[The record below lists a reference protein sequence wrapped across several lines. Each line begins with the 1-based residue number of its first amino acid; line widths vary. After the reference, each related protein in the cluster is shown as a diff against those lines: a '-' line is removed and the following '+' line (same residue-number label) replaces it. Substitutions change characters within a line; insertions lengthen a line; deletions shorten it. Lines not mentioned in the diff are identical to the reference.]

1 MKVLRFN
8 QDATCC
14 VITHHKKVCIYNCDP
29 FGECFCIDWEESSN
43 KYDYNNDNQSDL
55 IFSYKKRNNDTQ
67 TSVNIHNKRSNRGES
82 INEAFG
88 ENLQSTPS
96 YTKDM
101 INEYD
106 DCIVEMLFSTS
117 LMTMTNGNKTNR
129 RKLKIINTKRKSTIC
144 ELIFP
149 TDIIDVVMNRKR
161 LCVLLSS
168 DQIFIYDIS
177 CMKLL
182 ETIDLWENKI
192 NSLFP
197 INNNSNNDND
207 NSTRDHDND
216 INKLL
221 QNQLNPKHTIEQ
233 LGSNSKIK
241 STSRTKGN
249 ITPKIALSNDDRSIL
264 AFSTYHPTKSDPNN
278 RVLRDVIIYDA
289 INTKPI
295 NYLNNVHR
303 GNITCLAINQDGTLI
318 TTASE
323 KGTIIRVYNT
333 GINTINSNN
342 KSNSSITLNHIQFNT
357 KTPLLFE
364 FRRGN
369 RSSNIYQL
377 TFNSMSTLIGCVGDS
392 GTIHIFKLNDLF
404 RHNETTYRNVSDIDH
419 GSSLLNSNENNQDL
433 DINENFGTEYR
444 NKSNL
449 DRSRQV
455 VHFLSKKI
463 KANIPNQNLERD
475 FVHINIHNANNRYC
489 LGFPE
494 EFPNQIYLAGD
505 DGQFF
510 TYAIPQSSGKCIL
523 VSKNTFF

>member
-14 VITHHKKVCIYNCDP
+14 VITHHKRVSIYNCDP
-29 FGECFCIDWEESSN
+29 FGECFSINWEENNS
-43 KYDYNNDNQSDL
+43 KYVYDNDHQNNISFNC
-55 IFSYKKRNNDTQ
+55 KKGNSDTQ
-67 TSVNIHNKRSNRGES
+67 TNVGINNKRNDKCDN
-82 INEAFG
+82 INEVFG
-88 ENLQSTPS
+88 EDSQSTPS
-96 YTKDM
+96 YREVM
-101 INEYD
+101 VNEYD

-182 ETIDLWENKI
+182 DTIDLWENKI
-192 NSLFP
+192 NSPFP
-197 INNNSNNDND
+197 KNNNNNNNTTENDND
-207 NSTRDHDND
+207 V
-216 INKLL
+216 NKLL
-221 QNQLNPKHTIEQ
+221 QNQLNPKHAVGH
-233 LGSNSKIK
+233 LGSSSKIK
-241 STSRTKGN
+241 STSRAKSIIG
-249 ITPKIALSNDDRSIL
+249 PKIALSNDDRSIL

-278 RVLRDVIIYDA
+278 HVLRDVIIYDA
-289 INTKPI
+289 INIKPI
-295 NYLNNVHR
+295 NYLNDVHK
-303 GNITCLAINQDGTLI
+303 GNIACLAINQDGTLI

-323 KGTIIRVYNT
+323 QGTIIRVYNT
-333 GINTINSNN
+333 GINAINSSN
-342 KSNSSITLNHIQFNT
+342 KSNSSVTLNYLQFNS

-369 RSSNIYQL
+369 RPSNIYQL
-377 TFNSMSTLIGCVGDS
+377 TFNLTSTLIGCVGDS

-404 RHNETTYRNVSDIDH
+404 TYNETTGRKIPNIDH
-419 GSSLLNSNENNQDL
+419 VSSLINSNKNNQDS
-433 DINENFGTEYR
+433 DINETLDTEYS

-449 DRSRQV
+449 DRSKQEA
-455 VHFLSKKI
+455 HFLSKRI
-463 KANIPNQNLERD
+463 KATIPKQNLQRD
-475 FVHINIHNANNRYC
+475 FAHVNTHDTNNKYC

-510 TYAIPQSSGKCIL
+510 TYAIPQTSLSLIHI
-523 VSKNTFF
+523 